1 MLVDTECMRIAGGSW
16 SDPRGMAHITFL
28 ISTMSLYGRRSD
40 GRWSV
45 LLDWTIFFLMYF
57 CGWIAAVLFTIS
69 RLQMRLNCCVF
80 VSFSDA
86 AELLR
91 VWQVFG
97 IPMRELCFNIAFT
110 TREPWVL
117 MTNKISSVVQCAIG
131 AVHWCD
137 QAFCGQFWWAR
148 LVVCWQYWWAKLWA
162 T

>member
-16 SDPRGMAHITFL
+16 SDPRGMAHIIFL

-40 GRWSV
+40 GQSV
-45 LLDWTIFFLMYF
+45 LLDWTIFFLNV
-57 CGWIAAVLFTIS
+57 IL
-69 RLQMRLNCCVF
+69 RLNRRMF
-80 VSFSDA
+80 VYNFSSSDA

-91 VWQVFG
+91 VCSVFG
-97 IPMRELCFNIAFT
+97 IPMRELCFNMAFT

-117 MTNKISSVVQCAIG
+117 MTNKISSVVQCAMG